1 LIVQELL
8 KHTLSVRGDL
18 VLGYYQKKIFKAKK
32 RTIMNEL
39 LFVKVITKI
48 VFFIPNSNL
57 FMLKSLSLV
66 QILLIRKTM
75 RLTFENKW

>member
-1 LIVQELL
+1 MIVQELL

-32 RTIMNEL
+32 RTIINEL

>member
-8 KHTLSVRGDL
+8 KHTLSVRDDL
-18 VLGYYQKKIFKAKK
+18 VIGYYQKKIFKAKN